1 MWFWNLI
8 VFMSVPNFLQFKV
21 SLSCSYF
28 RHVFILYYE
37 RIRFQGS
44 SGRIGE
50 PGPQGPL
57 VCWQKRNLVSVRP
70 NDNNFVKCLKNKSLA
85 FLTPDNKI
93 YVPQVEEISVNCIL
107 LPLKLKNSW
116 ESGHIFTL
124 NITDKTYGNH
134 TFIARWLIP
143 LSVKIPHNT

>member
-8 VFMSVPNFLQFKV
+8 VFMSVPNFVQFKV
-21 SLSCSYF
+21 PLSCSYF
-28 RHVFILYYE
+28 RHVHFVLWTYSFSGIIWKDW
-37 RIRFQGS
+37 RTRTTGS
-44 SGRIGE
+44 TGMLAKKE
-50 PGPQGPL
+50 
-57 VCWQKRNLVSVRP
+57 LVSVRP

-93 YVPQVEEISVNCIL
+93 YVPQVEEISFNCIL

>member
-1 MWFWNLI
+1 MLA
-8 VFMSVPNFLQFKV
+8 KK
-21 SLSCSYF
+21 
-28 RHVFILYYE
+28 E
-37 RIRFQGS
+37 
-44 SGRIGE
+44 
-50 PGPQGPL
+50 L
-57 VCWQKRNLVSVRP
+57 VIVRP
-70 NDNNFVKCLKNKSLA
+70 NDNNFVKCLKNNSLA

-124 NITDKTYGNH
+124 NITDKMYGNH